1 MRKFAF
7 SIVVL
12 GMATA
17 VGASGPA
24 KKDSADVP
32 STGVTYS
39 KDVAPILNNNCA
51 VCHRPGEIGPMSL
64 MSYKEVRPWA
74 KSIKEKVASRTMP
87 PWFADPNHG
96 KFANDRRLSDKEVA
110 TLVSWVDGGMK
121 EGDAKDLP
129 PAPSFTQGWNIGKP
143 DVVLSMKEEYS
154 IPADGVV
161 DYQYF
166 MVPTNFTE
174 DHWIQAAEIRA
185 GARSAVHHVIVFVQ
199 DPPGTQRPEA
209 GVQMR
214 PTSGANERRP
224 GRGGQAAAAGA
235 GAASGGGAG
244 AGGAGARARGGE
256 GGNRGGGWMLV
267 GTAPGDSGVIMKE
280 GTGKLVKAGSTLMFQ
295 VHYTPN
301 GKAVKDR
308 TSIGLVFAKHAPEYE
323 VKTIGVSNGNFVIP
337 AGESEYRVE
346 SAATFTED
354 AVVWSMF
361 PHMHVRGKSFDYNI
375 VYPDGHRE
383 LVLSVPAYDFNWQSS
398 FRFAKPIEVPKG
410 ARLECT
416 AYFDNSKG
424 NKSNPDASKDV
435 KWGDQ
440 TWEEMMIGF
449 MDYSVKS
456 QRIAP
461 KGAAD

>member
-1 MRKFAF
+1 MRKITF
-7 SIVVL
+7 SIVILFMV
-12 GMATA
+12 TA
-17 VGASGPA
+17 AWAAGPA
-24 KKDSADVP
+24 NTVP
-32 STGVTYS
+32 ATTNVTYN
-39 KDVAPILNNNCA
+39 KDVAPILNHNCA

-64 MSYKEVRPWA
+64 MSYQEVRPWA
-74 KSIKEKVASRTMP
+74 KDIKEKVASRTMP
-87 PWFADPNHG
+87 PWFADPSHG
-96 KFANDRRLSDKEVA
+96 KFSNDRRLSDQEIA

-129 PAPSFTQGWNIGKP
+129 ATPNFTQGWNIGKP
-143 DVVLSMKEEYS
+143 DVVFTMKEEYS
-154 IPADGVV
+154 VPADGVV

-174 DHWIQAAEIRA
+174 DHWIQGAEIRP

-199 DPPGTQRPEA
+199 DPAGSTRPEA
-209 GVQMR
+209 GVQLKV
-214 PTSGANERRP
+214 PAGANDRRA
-224 GRGGQAAAAGA
+224 GRGGP
-235 GAASGGGAG
+235 GGGAATA
-244 AGGAGARARGGE
+244 AGRGRGE
-256 GGNRGGGWMLV
+256 GGGNRGGGGGGGWMLI
-267 GTAPGDSGVIMKE
+267 GTAPGDSGAIMKE
-280 GTGKLVKAGSTLMFQ
+280 GTGKLIKAGSTLMFQ

-308 TSIGLVFAKHAPEYE
+308 TSIGLIFSKHAPEYE
-323 VKTIGVSNGNFVIP
+323 VKSLGVTNGSFIIP

-346 SAATFTED
+346 SAAVFTED
-354 AVVWSMF
+354 AIVWSMF

-383 LVLSVPAYDFNWQSS
+383 LVLSVPKYDFNWQGS

-424 NKSNPDASKDV
+424 NKYNPDPTKDV

-456 QRIAP
+456 QRVAP
-461 KGAAD
+461 KGASE